1 MLLSIPALVA
11 MDAVVF
17 VKERKMELRAL
28 GVELPLLETRTK
40 HLALRVC
47 FDPQAGIATDV
58 SGSQMAH
65 SINDDLFVYYGE
77 EATFPV
83 LFEEPAVIC
92 NDDEA
97 AGDRAFCPQFGPRG
111 VRKDDEILGVWV
123 NTVLLSWPMPLTR
136 SRNRMIALGQL
147 WESTTNAQNA
157 PAASPCCLIFS
168 ASRRAAGSCSAAAVS
183 DIRDLFSTIRSSHH
197 CCTTIPLP
205 NPLP

>member
-1 MLLSIPALVA
+1 
-11 MDAVVF
+11 
-17 VKERKMELRAL
+17 MELRAL

-58 SGSQMAH
+58 SGSPRAH

-111 VRKDDEILGVWV
+111 IRKDDETGR
-123 NTVLLSWPMPLTR
+123 LS
-136 SRNRMIALGQL
+136 
-147 WESTTNAQNA
+147 E
-157 PAASPCCLIFS
+157 
-168 ASRRAAGSCSAAAVS
+168 RRAAELAYAIEAVKKQDDRTWAALGKHYSLAEQAATKVS
-183 DIRDLFSTIRSSHH
+183 QQQSSSSPSEA
-197 CCTTIPLP
+197 TLASPG
-205 NPLP
+205 

>member
-1 MLLSIPALVA
+1 MFSAELRDGNHTFASFNTCTSGYGCSCFCEGA
-11 MDAVVF
+11 
-17 VKERKMELRAL
+17 EMELRAL

-58 SGSQMAH
+58 SGSPRAR

-111 VRKDDEILGVWV
+111 IRKDDEILGV
-123 NTVLLSWPMPLTR
+123 
-136 SRNRMIALGQL
+136 
-147 WESTTNAQNA
+147 
-157 PAASPCCLIFS
+157 
-168 ASRRAAGSCSAAAVS
+168 
-183 DIRDLFSTIRSSHH
+183 
-197 CCTTIPLP
+197 
-205 NPLP
+205 